1 MDYIITRNVKD
12 YQEAMIKVIFPDDFS
27 TLMEAEE

>member
-12 YQEAMIKVIFPDDFS
+12 YQEAMIKAILPDDFRA
-27 TLMEAEE
+27 LMEAEE